1 MPVSDV
7 IQLLKQAFPDM
18 TDEDVSTLAETAV
31 PRFFEAGA
39 VITQEGEPGSTLYVI
54 GEGDVD
60 VWVRADDELEILV
73 DTISAVTYFGEMAFL
88 GGTTRMAT
96 TRARTDCHMVAI
108 EEMDF
113 LPVTLKNPSLLH
125 ALLRQ
130 VIGHLRQNDAA
141 VIQELNVKNEALKK
155 TYADLS
161 EQEQLRTQFITT
173 LSHEMRTPLTS
184 IKGFLGLIN
193 QGAIQ
198 GDSLRVAM
206 ESITRNVERMVGLTN
221 DLLILYEMHPAESKC
236 VYLNLADVLIQALN
250 AAQEAM
256 DGETTAVTLDIA
268 PDLPEIN
275 ADRRGVTLAI
285 RALIEN
291 AFKFNPDKKPVSI
304 RAYCPDAE
312 TLAIAVQDQGIGI
325 PKKSQGKIFEPFVR
339 LEKEGGQLLF
349 PGLGVGLTIAKFV
362 VERHNGRLLIES
374 EPGVGST
381 FTICLSQNQDQEDTL
396 PED

>member
-1 MPVSDV
+1 MPVSDP
-7 IQLLKQAFPDM
+7 IQLLHQAFPDM
-18 TDEDVSTLAETAV
+18 TDDDVTTLVETAV
-31 PRFFEAGA
+31 PRFFEEGA
-39 VITQEGEPGSTLYVI
+39 VITQEGEPGTTLYVI
-54 GEGDVD
+54 GQGEVD

-73 DTISAVTYFGEMAFL
+73 DTIRAVTYFGEMAFL

-96 TRARTDCHMVAI
+96 TRARTDCKMLAI
-108 EEMDF
+108 EESDF

-130 VIGHLRQNDAA
+130 VIGHLRQNDTA

-206 ESITRNVERMVGLTN
+206 GSITRNVDRMVGLTN
-221 DLLILYEMHPAESKC
+221 DLLILYEMHPTESDYT
-236 VYLNLADVLIQALN
+236 YLNLADVLIQALN
-250 AAQEAM
+250 AAREAL
-256 DGETTAVTLDIA
+256 DGEATAVTLDIA
-268 PDLPEIN
+268 PDLPKIS

-291 AFKFNPDKKPVSI
+291 AFKFNPDKKPISI
-304 RAYCPDAE
+304 RAYCPDEE

-325 PKKSQGKIFEPFVR
+325 PKKSQEKIFEPFVR

-362 VERHNGRLLIES
+362 VERHHGRLLIES

-381 FTICLSQNQDQEDTL
+381 FTICLPQNQNQGDDSS
-396 PED
+396 DG